1 MVMAMEKMVRKKMV
15 IAMEKM
21 VMAMEKRV
29 MAMEKM
35 VRATE
40 KMAMAMLD
48 WYKNLKRSWRS

>member
-1 MVMAMEKMVRKKMV
+1 MAMEKMVRKKMV